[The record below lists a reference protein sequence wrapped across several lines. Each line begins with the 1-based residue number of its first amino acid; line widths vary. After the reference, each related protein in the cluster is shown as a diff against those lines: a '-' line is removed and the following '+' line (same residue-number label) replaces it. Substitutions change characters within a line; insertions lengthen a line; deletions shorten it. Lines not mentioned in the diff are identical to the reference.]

1 MHVHDRYTCAQQSFI
16 ANYPTRSVVA
26 KTHDKHN
33 SIGIIDTNCI
43 VYVYAANEIDA
54 AMMMINDNYNLFH
67 TMRIISEHDL

>member
-43 VYVYAANEIDA
+43 AANEIDA
-54 AMMMINDNYNLFH
+54 AMINDNYNLFH
-67 TMRIISEHDL
+67 TMSMRIISEHDL